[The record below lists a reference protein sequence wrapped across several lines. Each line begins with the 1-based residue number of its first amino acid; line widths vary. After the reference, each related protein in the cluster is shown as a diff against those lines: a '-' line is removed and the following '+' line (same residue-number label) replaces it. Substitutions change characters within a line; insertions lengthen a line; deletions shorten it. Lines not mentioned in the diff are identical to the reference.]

1 MKRKVAKQDVFLDA
15 LQQRTHNRR
24 ISLKKIN
31 PEGNIL
37 VFERPTWKGET
48 LEDLTAFSF
57 IRGGRV
63 RETAINLS
71 DEALENLRDAITV
84 YLREVLKK

>member
-1 MKRKVAKQDVFLDA
+1 MKKKIDVWLDA
-15 LQQRTHNRR
+15 LQVRTHNRR
-24 ISLKKIN
+24 LTIKKIE
-31 PEGNIL
+31 PKGNMV

-48 LEDLTAFSF
+48 LEDLTAFST

-84 YLREVLKK
+84 YLTEVLKK

>member
-1 MKRKVAKQDVFLDA
+1 MRRVAKQDVWLDA
-15 LQQRTHNRR
+15 LQHRTHNRR
-24 ISLKKIN
+24 LTLKKVE
-31 PEGNIL
+31 PEGNMI

-48 LEDLTAFSF
+48 LEDLTAFSA